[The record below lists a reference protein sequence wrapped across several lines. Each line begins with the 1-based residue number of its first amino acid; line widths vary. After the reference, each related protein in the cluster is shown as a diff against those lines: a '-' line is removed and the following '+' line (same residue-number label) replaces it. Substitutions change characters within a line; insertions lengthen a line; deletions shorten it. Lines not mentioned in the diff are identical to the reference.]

1 MAAIISRMKSEKLLK
16 EFGDLFVTDQQNYKA
31 LHRSLSTPP
40 PPSHLTMET
49 ESFPK

>member
-1 MAAIISRMKSEKLLK
+1 MAAIISRMKSKKLLK
-16 EFGDLFVTDQQNYKA
+16 EFGDLFVTGQQNYKA

-40 PPSHLTMET
+40 PSHLTMET